1 MNAILGAMSSIDW
14 FEVTRLIID
23 LLIKGAVLCGLG
35 AGVTLVMRR
44 SPACA
49 RKAVWV
55 AVLACLTLL
64 PVSAL
69 VAPAWNLP
77 ILPALRGEVL
87 VTGDMPVPAPVAAG
101 PVAPAK
107 LPAAKAGGWNASE
120 FLDGIRSVGMGWIGL
135 LWLAG
140 AAVYLAWFA
149 VSRHLLKR
157 LVARAVPLEA
167 SWDSLLRELSYDLD
181 IRRPVQLLRS
191 RDVRAA
197 ITVGVLRPVIILPDT
212 AAGWREER
220 RRLVLSH
227 ELAHVKRWDSLIEIL
242 GFAATA
248 LHWFNP
254 LVWLALNRLRIERE
268 RDCDNA
274 VINSGAKP
282 SDYASLLMEIATD
295 MQRRNRPMWQLA
307 TISEGSNLKD
317 RLLCILDPKVNRGS
331 GSRASVFVIGAII
344 VAFTIPLSGSH
355 IWKKAVRIAGG
366 SAKQEETAGGV
377 SEKYAGTPTGEEKKA
392 EQAEKSEALEEEE
405 EKKKEQYSEYEL
417 KKKKAEEARKAKQE
431 KPMNL
436 RAKLED
442 GMKDDKTRG
451 TSAARVIGLS
461 AYDHGPDG
469 ATKAYKK
476 VVSSGEA
483 YYFDEKEFNQVGY
496 TLLNAGKTEEA
507 VAVFALNVEM
517 YPDSWNVYDSL
528 AEGYLGL
535 GKIEKARSLY
545 AKSLKVNPDNANGK
559 KMLAM
564 IEKKHGK

>member
-1 MNAILGAMSSIDW
+1 MNTLLGALSSVDW
-14 FEVTRLIID
+14 LAVTRLIID

-35 AGVTLVMRR
+35 AGVTILMRR
-44 SPACA
+44 SPAYA
-49 RKAVWV
+49 RKAVWI
-55 AVLACLTLL
+55 AVLACLILL
-64 PVSAL
+64 PLSAL
-69 VAPAWNLP
+69 IAPAWNLP
-77 ILPALRGEVL
+77 ILPVLGGEVL
-87 VTGDMPVPAPVAAG
+87 VAGDIPEQPPVAAG
-101 PVAPAK
+101 PVAAAK
-107 LPAAKAGGWNASE
+107 LPAATSGGWSASE
-120 FLDGIRSVGMGWIGL
+120 FLDGLRSIGIGWIGL
-135 LWLAG
+135 IWLAG

-157 LVARAVPLEA
+157 LVARAVPLDA

-181 IRRPVQLLRS
+181 IRRPVELLRS
-191 RDVRAA
+191 REVSAA
-197 ITVGVLRPVIILPDT
+197 ITIGVLRPVIIIPEM
-212 AAGWREER
+212 AGAWQEDR

-248 LHWFNP
+248 IHWFNP

-282 SDYASLLMEIATD
+282 SAYASLLMEIATD
-295 MQRRNRPMWQLA
+295 MQRRSRPMWQLA

-331 GSRASVFVIGAII
+331 GSHASVLVIGVLI

-355 IWKKAVRIAGG
+355 IWKKAVQIAGG
-366 SAKQEETAGGV
+366 AEPQEQVAGGV
-377 SEKYAGTPTGEEKKA
+377 SEKRAGTPSDEEKKA
-392 EQAEKSEALEEEE
+392 EQAKKDKALKEEEQ
-405 EKKKEQYSEYEL
+405 KKKEEYSEYEL
-417 KKKKAEEARKAKQE
+417 KKKKAEQAKKTEQE

-442 GMKDDKTRG
+442 GMMDDKTRG

-476 VVSSGEA
+476 VVSSGDG
-483 YYFDEKEFNQVGY
+483 YYFDEKEFNSVGY
-496 TLLNAGKTEEA
+496 ILLNSGRKKEA

-535 GKIEKARSLY
+535 GNTEKAKSLY
-545 AKSLKVNPDNANGK
+545 AKSLEMNPDNDNGK

-564 IEKKHGK
+564 IEKKQGK